1 MNMDFDN
8 RQFIPRFKAE
18 TQEHLQKIN
27 DRLLQLEKGPVDQ
40 SLLKIL
46 MREAHTIKGSSAM
59 IGCKRIADIA
69 HVMEDGLEKALE
81 GKVQLEKVHFD
92 VLFKCADAIPLLI
105 EDQVTW
111 EDTEVSSPLVHEL
124 CKEIE
129 DVFQDKPPEEPE
141 GHKPKRPEGEKIK
154 EEPVAAIS
162 EPKPFTPAS
171 FGEQSIRVDIRKL
184 DKVMNL
190 SGELLISKIRL
201 DELSRHLSS
210 KAETHAQIREDC
222 GALIQELN
230 KVNNSFDFI
239 TKGLEDEVLGLRMIS
254 IGYLFGTFPRAMRD
268 LANEKGKDVQ
278 ILIKGEETE
287 LDKSIIDEM
296 KEPMMHIL
304 RNAVDHGI
312 EPPDERVAKGK
323 PPTGIITLTAS
334 QRGSQVVIEISDDG
348 RGIDTEKIKR
358 EAVKRG
364 LLAEGKAK
372 DLVDEQVYSFLFVPG
387 FSTSQTVT
395 EVSGRGVGLDVVRES
410 ILKLKGIVQ
419 VDSKLGQGSR
429 FIIKLPLTLGITE
442 SLFVACGNETFA
454 LPIENVMETIRVNQ
468 GEIRTVEGNEVITL
482 RGQILPLVRL
492 NDVFNLSQRG
502 IVEKK
507 LFLVVIVQSVEKRIG
522 LMVDQLLGRQKIVR
536 KNLTGPLRNVRG
548 ISGATIIGDGRVIL
562 ILDIPQIIENLEGF
576 IVNKAPSAFKPAP
589 VKKHRSVLLAEDT
602 LSTAMLEKNILESAG
617 FSVVTA
623 RDGQEAI
630 EKASQGRFDLV
641 ITDVLMPRMDGFELT
656 LRLKKDHLH
665 KDVPIIIVTTREG
678 DADKRRGLEAG
689 ADAYILKS
697 DFTPEGLLETI
708 GRLIG

>member
-1 MNMDFDN
+1 MDFDN
-8 RQFIPRFKAE
+8 RQFIPRFKEE

-27 DRLLQLEKGPVDQ
+27 DRLLQLEKGPGDP

-59 IGCKRIADIA
+59 IGCKRVADIA

-81 GKVQLEKVHFD
+81 GKVKLERAHFD
-92 VLFKCADAIPLLI
+92 LLFKCADAIPLLI
-105 EDQVTW
+105 EDQVSW
-111 EDTEVSSPLVHEL
+111 EETEVSSPVVFEL
-124 CKEIE
+124 CKQIQ
-129 DVFQDKPPEEPE
+129 DVFQDKPPNEPE
-141 GHKPKRPEGEKIK
+141 DHKPEKSTFI
-154 EEPVAAIS
+154 
-162 EPKPFTPAS
+162 PAS
-171 FGEQSIRVDIRKL
+171 FGEESIRVDIRKL

-190 SGELLISKIRL
+190 SGELLISKIHL
-201 DELSRHLSS
+201 EELSKQLSS
-210 KAETHAQIREDC
+210 KAEAHAQIREDC
-222 GALIQELN
+222 GAIIQELS

-239 TKGLEDEVLGLRMIS
+239 TKGLEGEVLGLRMIS
-254 IGYLFGTFPRAMRD
+254 IGYLFSTFPRAMRD

-304 RNAVDHGI
+304 RNAIDHGI
-312 EPPDERVAKGK
+312 EPPDERAAEGK
-323 PPTGIITLTAS
+323 PRTGTITLTAS

-348 RGIDTEKIKR
+348 RGIDTEKIKK

-364 LLAEGKAK
+364 VIAEGKSK
-372 DLVDEQVYSFLFVPG
+372 DLADEQVYSFLFVPG
-387 FSTSQTVT
+387 FSTSETVT
-395 EVSGRGVGLDVVRES
+395 DVSGRGVGLDVVRES

-419 VDSKLGQGSR
+419 VDSKLRQGSR
-429 FIIKLPLTLGITE
+429 FIIKLPLTLAITE

-468 GEIRTVEGNEVITL
+468 GEIRTVQGNEVITL
-482 RGQILPLVRL
+482 RGRILPLVRL
-492 NDVFNLSQRG
+492 NDVFNVSQRG

-507 LFLVVIVQSVEKRIG
+507 FFLVVIVQSVEKRIG
-522 LMVDQLLGRQKIVR
+522 IMVDQLLGRQKIVR

-562 ILDIPQIIENLEGF
+562 ILDIPQIVENLEGF
-576 IVNKAPSAFKPAP
+576 IVNRAPSFFKHAP
-589 VKKHRSVLLAEDT
+589 VKEHRSILLAEDT
-602 LSTAMLEKNILESAG
+602 LSTAMLEKNILESGG

-623 RDGQEAI
+623 RDGQEAF
-630 EKASQGRFDLV
+630 EKASQGKFDLV
-641 ITDVLMPRMDGFELT
+641 ITDVLMPRMDGFELI
-656 LRLKKDHLH
+656 LRLKKDQLH
-665 KDVPIIIVTTREG
+665 KDVPIIILTTRES

-697 DFTPEGLLETI
+697 EFTPEGLLETI
-708 GRLIG
+708 GRLIE

>member
-1 MNMDFDN
+1 MKFDN
-8 RQFIPRFKAE
+8 RQFIARFKVE
-18 TQEHLQKIN
+18 TQEHIQKIN
-27 DRLLQLEKGPVDQ
+27 DGLLQLEKRPGDQ
-40 SLLKIL
+40 SLLETL

-59 IGCKRIADIA
+59 IGFKRIADIA
-69 HVMEDGLEKALE
+69 HVMEGGLEKVLE
-81 GKVQLEKVHFD
+81 GKVKLEKAHFD

-105 EDQVTW
+105 EDKVTW
-111 EDTEVSSPLVHEL
+111 KNTGVGSPFVNEL

-129 DVFQDKPPEEPE
+129 DVFQDKPPKEPE
-141 GHKPKRPEGEKIK
+141 SHKPKKPEVKKIT
-154 EEPVAAIS
+154 EEPITAIS
-162 EPKPFTPAS
+162 EPKPFIPAPFS
-171 FGEQSIRVDIRKL
+171 EESIRVDIRKL

-190 SGELLISKIRL
+190 SGELLISKIHL
-201 DELSRHLSS
+201 DELSKHLSY

-254 IGYLFGTFPRAMRD
+254 IGYLFSTFPRAMRD

-296 KEPMMHIL
+296 KGPLMHIL
-304 RNAVDHGI
+304 RNAIDHGI
-312 EPPDERVAKGK
+312 EPPDERVTKGK
-323 PPTGIITLTAS
+323 PRTGIINLTAS
-334 QRGSQVVIEISDDG
+334 QRGNQVVIEISDDG
-348 RGIDTEKIKR
+348 RGMDTEKIKR

-364 LLAEGKAK
+364 LIVEEKVK
-372 DLVDEQVYSFLFVPG
+372 DLVDEQVYSFLFIPG
-387 FSTSQTVT
+387 FSTNETVT

-419 VDSKLGQGSR
+419 VDSKVGQGSR

-454 LPIENVMETIRVNQ
+454 LPIENVVKTIRVNQ
-468 GEIRTVEGNEVITL
+468 GEIRTVEGKEVITI

-522 LMVDQLLGRQKIVR
+522 LMVDQLFGRQEIVR

-562 ILDIPQIIENLEGF
+562 ILDIPQIIENVES
-576 IVNKAPSAFKPAP
+576 VM
-589 VKKHRSVLLAEDT
+589 VKKVQIPSKLAPAQKRKTTLLIEDT

-617 FSVVTA
+617 FSVVIA
-623 RDGQEAI
+623 RDGKEAI
-630 EKASQGRFDLV
+630 EKANQERFDLV

-656 LRLKKDHLH
+656 LQLKKDHLY
-665 KDVPIIIVTTREG
+665 KDVPIIIVTTRG
-678 DADKRRGLEAG
+678 SDADKHRGLEAG

-697 DFTPEGLLETI
+697 EFTPEGLLETI
-708 GRLIG
+708 ERLIG